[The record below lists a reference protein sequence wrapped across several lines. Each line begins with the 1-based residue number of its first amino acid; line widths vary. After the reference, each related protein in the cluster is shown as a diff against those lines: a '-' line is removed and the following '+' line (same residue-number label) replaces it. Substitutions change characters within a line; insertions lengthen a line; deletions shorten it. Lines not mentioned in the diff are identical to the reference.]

1 MLIVGNGKK
10 AVVAGHNEPPLY
22 RWSTAAF
29 SPWEVLMIVT
39 NETCTDRNKRKTT
52 EIECC
57 VGKHA
62 NA

>member
-10 AVVAGHNEPPLY
+10 AVVVGHNEPPLY

-39 NETCTDRNKRKTT
+39 NEHAQT
-52 EIECC
+52 ETKE
-57 VGKHA
+57 KQQK
-62 NA
+62 